1 MEFMESMENQ
11 FVDFSTCKQ
20 AVKFFKIYVKS
31 PCHKTL
37 EYVSSK
43 YFVISFRG
51 SFDTFQIF
59 QIFHVKVLGKL
70 GLKQFLKCKTK
81 PVG

>member
-1 MEFMESMENQ
+1 MYNLL
-11 FVDFSTCKQ
+11 VTKPLN
-20 AVKFFKIYVKS
+20 IY
-31 PCHKTL
+31 HQ
-37 EYVSSK
+37 K

-70 GLKQFLKCKTK
+70 D
-81 PVG
+81 